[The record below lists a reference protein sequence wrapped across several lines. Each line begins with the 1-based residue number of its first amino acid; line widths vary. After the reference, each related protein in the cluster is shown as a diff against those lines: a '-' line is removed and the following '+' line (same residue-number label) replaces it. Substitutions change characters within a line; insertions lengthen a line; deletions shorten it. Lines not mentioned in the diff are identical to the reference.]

1 MPYQARYFGDSLTAL
16 VTEATKQA
24 TRAAARQIAQT
35 GQDLMFEEARR
46 ATPVRTSHTRDR
58 WLKQEIHERDD
69 RHEARISNDDPVA
82 TYLQYGTPPHEID
95 ARAHHAITES
105 QGPRASAHVRGIEP
119 HHMTEKAALVAEV
132 SIGER
137 SVPTLEAWKRECE
150 EAIDLAKKRVR

>member
-1 MPYQARYFGDSLTAL
+1 MPYTTRYVGQSLTAL
-16 VTEATKQA
+16 VTEATKAA
-24 TRAAARQIAQT
+24 TRSAARQIAQT
-35 GQDLMFEEARR
+35 GQDLMFEEATR

-132 SIGER
+132 SIHER
-137 SVPTLEAWKRECE
+137 SVPTLETWKRECE